1 MASMTS
7 RRCTFHP
14 DAYKFV
20 FHALQFTQERL
31 DRPMAEDDLENELA
45 HISGPELLEGCRLL
59 ALEQY
64 GLLARTVFETWNVRS
79 TADFG
84 RIVFDLIDK
93 GEMKKTD
100 DDCEE
105 DFANVYDFAD
115 ALESQYEIDLSGAFR

>member
-1 MASMTS
+1 MASTTS
-7 RRCTFHP
+7 RRCIFHP

-20 FHALQFTQERL
+20 FHALQFTQEHL
-31 DRPMAEDDLENELA
+31 DRPIAEDDPDDESA

-59 ALEQY
+59 ALKQY
-64 GLLARTVFETWNVRS
+64 GFLARTVFETWNVRS

-100 DDCEE
+100 NDSEA
-105 DFANVYDFAD
+105 DFADVYDFSE
-115 ALESQYEIDLSGAFR
+115 ALDQTYDVDLSGAFH

>member
-1 MASMTS
+1 MDSMTT
-7 RRCTFHP
+7 RRTAFHP

-31 DRPMAEDDLENELA
+31 ERPMADDDPENEEA
-45 HISGPELLEGCRLL
+45 HISGGELLEGCRAL
-59 ALEQY
+59 ALKQY
-64 GLLARTVFETWNVRS
+64 GLLARTVFESWNVRS

-84 RIVFDLIDK
+84 RIVFHLIDR